1 MAKWQKGESGNPRG
15 RTPGTGKTAQLRA
28 LLEPQLPN
36 LLQKLV
42 DAAMD
47 GDMQAMRIIIDRTI
61 PPLKPVAL
69 PEPVTIEGETLTDQ
83 ARGVLCQVAAGQ
95 IGPDAAH
102 GVFNGLHRVRAMVEH
117 EEMEERIT
125 QLELSLAGK

>member
-1 MAKWQKGESGNPRG
+1 MAKWQKGQSGNPNG
-15 RTPGTGKTAQLRA
+15 RTPGTGRTAQLRA
-28 LLEPQLPN
+28 LLEPDLPN

-69 PEPVTIEGETLTDQ
+69 PEAVTIEGDTLTDQ
-83 ARGVLCQVAAGQ
+83 ARGVLVQVAAGE
-95 IGPDAAH
+95 IGPHAAH
-102 GVFNGLHRVRAMVEH
+102 GVFNGLHRVRAMEEH
-117 EEMEERIT
+117 REMDERIT
-125 QLELSLAGK
+125 QLELGLSGK

>member
-28 LLEPQLPN
+28 LLEPDLPN

-42 DAAMD
+42 DAALD

-61 PPLKPVAL
+61 PPLKHVAL

-83 ARGVLCQVAAGQ
+83 ARGVLGQVAAGE
-95 IGPDAAH
+95 IGPDAAN
-102 GVFNGLHRVRAMVEH
+102 GVFTGLRRVREMVEN
-117 EEMEERIT
+117 EEMDERIT
-125 QLELSLAGK
+125 QLELSFSGK

>member
-1 MAKWQKGESGNPRG
+1 MAKWQPGQSGNPRG

-28 LLEPQLPN
+28 LLEPDLPN
-36 LLQKLV
+36 LLQRLV

-69 PEPVTIEGETLTDQ
+69 AEPVTIEGETLTDQ
-83 ARGVLCQVAAGQ
+83 ARGVLGQVASGE

-102 GVFNGLHRVRAMVEH
+102 GIFNGLNRIR
-117 EEMEERIT
+117 EMEEHLEMDDRIT
-125 QLELSLAGK
+125 QLELGLRNG